1 MPLTGSPC
9 TAPGLAADALGALG
23 SAPGASPGTPSPAL
37 RPSDGILP
45 GEVS

>member
-23 SAPGASPGTPSPAL
+23 GAPGAPPGTASPGLGPP
-37 RPSDGILP
+37 DGILP